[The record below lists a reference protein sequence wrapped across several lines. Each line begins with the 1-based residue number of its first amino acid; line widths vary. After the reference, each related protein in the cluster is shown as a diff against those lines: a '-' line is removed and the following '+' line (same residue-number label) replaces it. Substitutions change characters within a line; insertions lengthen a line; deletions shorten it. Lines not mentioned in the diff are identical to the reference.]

1 MVYPKR
7 KPCDEK
13 DYSGVKLNYVKK
25 KKSFTDNEAK
35 DLLIWRG
42 RGGGGK
48 RRIQKK
54 HQMSLSE
61 N

>member
-42 RGGGGK
+42 RGGGGGGK
-48 RRIQKK
+48 RRIRKK
-54 HQMSLSE
+54 QQMS
-61 N
+61 